1 MPEAHCTVLWCDQVA
16 VAKLPPEIDLSIADA
31 IRDELLAVVNQGPV
45 ALVADMSRTTFCD
58 SAGVRALVR
67 TFRRATDCSTKMRL
81 VVGTP
86 AVERVLQITGVD
98 RLIETY
104 PNVAAALG
112 SSSKGDGG

>member
-1 MPEAHCTVLWCDQVA
+1 MSEAHCTVLWSDQVA
-16 VAKLPPEIDLSIADA
+16 VAKLPPEIDISIADA
-31 IRDELLAVVNQGPV
+31 VCDELLAVMNQGPV
-45 ALVADMSRTTFCD
+45 ALVADMSKTTFCD

-67 TFRRATDCSTKMRL
+67 TFRRATESSTKMRL
-81 VVGTP
+81 VVGTL

>member
-1 MPEAHCTVLWCDQVA
+1 VPGAHCTVLWIDQVA
-16 VAKLPPEIDLSIADA
+16 VATLPPEIDISIADA
-31 IRDELLAVVNQGPV
+31 VRDELLAVVNQGAV
-45 ALVADMSRTTFCD
+45 ALVADMSKTMFCD

-67 TFRRATDCSTKMRL
+67 TFRRATESSTKMRI
-81 VVGTP
+81 VVGTL

-112 SSSKGDGG
+112 SSSKGGGG

>member
-1 MPEAHCTVLWCDQVA
+1 VA
-16 VAKLPPEIDLSIADA
+16 VTPPEVDISIADA
-31 IRDELLAVVNQGPV
+31 VREELLAVVNAGATV
-45 ALVADMSRTTFCD
+45 LIADMSRTTFCD

-67 TFRRATDCSTKMRL
+67 TFQRATASGTKMRL

-104 PNVAAALG
+104 PSVAAALG
-112 SSSKGDGG
+112 SSSNGAGG